1 MKFLRHLAGYTPV
14 SIASGLAAF
23 GGVFLFTRLLEA
35 DEYGR
40 YALMFSVLTLVHTMS
55 LVPAE
60 AAAYRYAGQAQ
71 ARSELPDHFS
81 TALSL
86 TLRSL
91 IVTSVLFA
99 ALAIT
104 LRNQPDYLAILPWLL
119 VITVMTTIIQ
129 IALEAHKAM
138 QDVRRY
144 SLLQTFLTLSGFLLG
159 ALVAWQTGLGAVSP
173 FVGLALAAAIVFI
186 PEAFWLRTQANGGSA
201 SAERRKVYLAY
212 GLPIAAALVLDI
224 IVSVADRFLI
234 ALFLGEASVGEYA
247 AGYGVA
253 DKTVLLICSWAAI
266 AGSPLIMAAY
276 ESGGKDAARDEARG
290 LISTLL
296 LLGVPAAAGIAMV
309 AEPLAEVLIGED
321 VRAGATQIIPWIAF
335 AGLLNGLLMHY
346 FSEVFQ
352 LAHKTLQLT
361 KLMLIPAALNIV
373 LNLILI
379 PAYDLMGAVYATLI
393 SYSIGVLIVG
403 LVGRRHVALPIPLGD
418 LARVTVAATCMWPA
432 IQLIPVWGGWPEL
445 LAKAAAGAVVYVI
458 IALLLDAGGAR
469 NFLRDRAKS
478 SKTDSAA

>member
-35 DEYGR
+35 EEYGR

-71 ARSELPDHFS
+71 ARSELPDHFR

-86 TLRSL
+86 TFRSL
-91 IVTSVLFA
+91 IVTTVLFA
-99 ALAIT
+99 ALAIV
-104 LRNQPDYLAILPWLL
+104 LRHQPDYLAILPWLL
-119 VITVMTTIIQ
+119 VITVMSTIIQ
-129 IALEAHKAM
+129 VALESHKAM
-138 QDVRRY
+138 QNVSRY
-144 SLLQTFLTLSGFLLG
+144 SLLQTFLTLSGFLFG

-186 PEAFWLRTQANGGSA
+186 PEAAWLRAQAKGGTVSP
-201 SAERRKVYLAY
+201 ERRKLYLAY

-234 ALFLGEASVGEYA
+234 AIFLGEAAVGEYA

-276 ESGGKDAARDEARG
+276 ESGGKDAARKEARG

-309 AEPLAEVLIGED
+309 ATPLAEVLIGAE
-321 VRAGATQIIPWIAF
+321 VRVGATQIIPWIAF

-352 LAHKTLQLT
+352 LAHKTLRLT
-361 KLMLIPAALNIV
+361 TLMLIPASLNIG

-379 PAYDLMGAVYATLI
+379 PTYGLMGAVYATLI
-393 SYSIGVLIVG
+393 SYGVGVLIVG
-403 LVGRRHVALPIPLGD
+403 LVGRQYVALPLPLGD
-418 LARVTVAATCMWPA
+418 LARITAAAACMWPV
-432 IQLIPVWGGWPEL
+432 IQLIPAWGGWLEL
-445 LAKAAAGAVVYVI
+445 LGKVIAGGLVYVT

-469 NFLRDRAKS
+469 QFLRNRGQG
-478 SKTDSAA
+478 